1 MTIIA
6 SAFWRRLDL
15 PGHEASRLQRTDA
28 GWRLEGM
35 AVFRHEAGPA
45 SLAYAVDCA
54 ADWQAMAGQV
64 HGMLGERRIDYAVVR
79 RDGVW
84 ALNGAVVPG
93 LDHLVDLDIG
103 FTPATNLLPLR
114 RVPIADGET
123 AELPAAWLDID
134 AGTLTELAQTYQRR
148 GAHAYWYEAPRFGY
162 QALLEFAPDGFVR
175 RYPNLWEA
183 EPSP

>member
-1 MTIIA
+1 M
-6 SAFWRRLDL
+6 
-15 PGHEASRLQRTDA
+15 
-28 GWRLEGM
+28 
-35 AVFRHEAGPA
+35 
-45 SLAYAVDCA
+45 
-54 ADWQAMAGQV
+54 
-64 HGMLGERRIDYAVVR
+64 VR

-93 LDHLVDLDIG
+93 LDRLVDLDLG

-123 AELPAAWLDID
+123 VELPAAWLDID

-148 GAHAYWYEAPRFGY
+148 GERAYWYEAPRFGY

-183 EPSP
+183 EPLS